1 MIYLVC
7 DITALLWCCFN
18 QLGAFLYFKNNIT
31 PCDWMTL
38 VLRDG
43 PFTFEVI
50 DLHNILRNS

>member
-38 VLRDG
+38 VLRDD

-50 DLHNILRNS
+50 DLHT